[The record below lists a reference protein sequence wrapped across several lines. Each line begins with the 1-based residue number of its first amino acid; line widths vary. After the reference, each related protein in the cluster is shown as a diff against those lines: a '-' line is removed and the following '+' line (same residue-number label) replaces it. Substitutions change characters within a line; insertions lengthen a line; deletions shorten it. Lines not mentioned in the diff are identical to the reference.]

1 MKVVKMKVADV
12 QNGNHTVTK
21 TYPSGSTGCTDSG
34 STTDQTYIRCFVN
47 TYVCE
52 CSCPVTGANWKT
64 TWYGGTPCNA
74 TRCWNNGGS
83 SGECISPTHTYAN
96 PTYTVNQYEK
106 QTWTSTTCVTYA
118 SCPNPSCTCSTW
130 SGWSTWSTTTCEE
143 QTNVR
148 ECANRTVYY

>member
-1 MKVVKMKVADV
+1 MFVA
-12 QNGNHTVTK
+12 GPSLGSYTVIGEHVLSRLAK
-21 TYPSGSTGCTDSG
+21 IYADEQKRERKAS
-34 STTDQTYIRCFVN
+34 I
-47 TYVCE
+47 
-52 CSCPVTGANWKT
+52 
-64 TWYGGTPCNA
+64 NA
-74 TRCWNNGGS
+74 R
-83 SGECISPTHTYAN
+83 EK
-96 PTYTVNQYEK
+96 VNQYEK